1 MRVGIEEYLPLL
13 IGVNAKVK
21 GFREN
26 RYATS
31 RLRRVMR
38 TFNVTVDYLR
48 ASFNLSDLREW
59 KGSTLK

>member
-1 MRVGIEEYLPLL
+1 M
-13 IGVNAKVK
+13 NAKVK